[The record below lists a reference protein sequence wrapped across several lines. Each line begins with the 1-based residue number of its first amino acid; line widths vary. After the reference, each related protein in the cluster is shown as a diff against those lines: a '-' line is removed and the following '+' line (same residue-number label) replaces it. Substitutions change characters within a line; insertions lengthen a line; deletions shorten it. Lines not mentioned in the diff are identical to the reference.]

1 MFGRDMILPIK
12 HRLDLEVI
20 RQQKQKQINRDQ
32 TYKNKLRVDY
42 EYKVRDKVILTYHT
56 AYKYETPNKGPFVIT
71 QCFNNFTVNLQ
82 CGPTELGIIYVALSH
97 INWILKLKV
106 LIRKKYLRMSSYNC
120 QLYIFVLN
128 IKACNKMYK
137 RMRTEAF
144 DCNIILAVQ

>member
-82 CGPTELGIIYVALSH
+82 CGTIQVEYNIRCIKPYKSDTKVEDFNSKNMDDA
-97 INWILKLKV
+97 INI
-106 LIRKKYLRMSSYNC
+106 
-120 QLYIFVLN
+120 
-128 IKACNKMYK
+128 
-137 RMRTEAF
+137 
-144 DCNIILAVQ
+144 